1 VNHTPAGQPWRK
13 AEPWFIVPPSNVQT
27 LVRTLNMRICGWIL
41 TILGYLWAFSGCV
54 RIGLFAM
61 HGGPMAGQMI
71 LISLGTLVL
80 AALALWGGSKLRD
93 KADARAYALEQN
105 R

>member
-1 VNHTPAGQPWRK
+1 
-13 AEPWFIVPPSNVQT
+13 
-27 LVRTLNMRICGWIL
+27 MRICGWIL
-41 TILGYLWAFSGCV
+41 TILGYLWAFSGCM
-54 RIGLFAM
+54 RLIISAIE
-61 HGGPMAGQMI
+61 GGPMARQMI

-93 KADARAYALEQN
+93 KADARAYALEKN

>member
-1 VNHTPAGQPWRK
+1 
-13 AEPWFIVPPSNVQT
+13 
-27 LVRTLNMRICGWIL
+27 MRMCGWIL

-80 AALALWGGSKLRD
+80 AALALWGGSSSGIKPMRGHTHWN
-93 KADARAYALEQN
+93 KTVSRHA
-105 R
+105 